1 MNINKAKRACK
12 WVQSV
17 LVVSML
23 RLKRDQLVAVSH
35 NPHLFS
41 VNLHENEA
49 RRENTDGLIEH
60 LPAPI
65 RSRSNRN
72 ISYCT

>member
-23 RLKRDQLVAVSH
+23 RLKQDQLVAGSH
-35 NPHLFS
+35 SPRPFS
-41 VNLHENEA
+41 LNLHENVA
-49 RRENTDGLIEH
+49 RREDIDGLIEQ
-60 LPAPI
+60 LRAPI

>member
-23 RLKRDQLVAVSH
+23 RLKRDQLVVGSH
-35 NPHLFS
+35 NPRLFPL
-41 VNLHENEA
+41 NLHENVA
-49 RRENTDGLIEH
+49 RQDIDGPIE
-60 LPAPI
+60 
-65 RSRSNRN
+65 
-72 ISYCT
+72 